1 MITVNQFLLDSK
13 KPTWIVS
20 SNKSVREALILMK
33 EKNIGCLIVVGDNQK
48 LEGIFS
54 ERDYAIKCVLAG
66 LNSQDTKI
74 HQLMSKTLL
83 RLMVNNL

>member
-13 KPTWIVS
+13 KQTWIIN

-54 ERDYAIKCVLAG
+54 ERDYARKCVLAG
-66 LNSQDTKI
+66 LNSQNTKI
-74 HQLMSKTLL
+74 HQLMSKNVITI
-83 RLMVNNL
+83 NGKNL